1 MRAWAIIGAALTLG
15 AASPAM
21 AGQLGSQDSSTFQIT
36 VNIPPIAAAL
46 AAQAEGAV
54 GLWTVSS
61 NQAPLMIKMPDRV
74 PANGD
79 VEAAVFSSGGILFSL
94 SAPQAPLII
103 SAKSST
109 VNNGL
114 RREAFVL
121 RASSGAAVTGVTV
134 LVSAT

>member
-1 MRAWAIIGAALTLG
+1 
-15 AASPAM
+15 M

>member
-1 MRAWAIIGAALTLG
+1 MRAWTVIGAALTLVF
-15 AASPAM
+15 ASPA
-21 AGQLGSQDSSTFQIT
+21 AAAELGSHDSSTFRIT

-61 NQAPLMIKMPDRV
+61 SQAPLMIKMPDRV
-74 PANGD
+74 SPDAD
-79 VEAAVFSSGGILFSL
+79 VEAAVFSSGGMLFSL

-103 SAKSST
+103 NATSST

-114 RREAFVL
+114 RREAFAL
-121 RASSGAAVTGVTV
+121 RASGGAMRTGVTV